1 MAEEEKKAAVERK
14 PRGRKPKTAE
24 AVDAAAV
31 AEESKPKRTT
41 RARKV
46 KEEKSAELAPVTE
59 ESKPKRTTRA
69 RKPKTEEAA
78 EAAPVAEES
87 KPKRTTRGRKAKAEE
102 GLEILEAAVEGTPKR
117 TTRGRKPKTATAEEH
132 KLKRTT
138 PGRKSQ
144 TGDTGEAA
152 TTAAVEMTVPKS
164 AEAQT
169 MEGAAS
175 ASESSGAA
183 EAADGKTA
191 AAVAEP
197 AQNRAAVSRAA
208 AKEATQAATETLA
221 DDTNSRA
228 ADRAVA
234 SEVSAKEATRASAEI
249 LADDTNGR
257 TAEPGSLA
265 EQAERIRARRAK
277 AYAGRSSAVATGQ
290 GERTVRDSDAAASD
304 GAPTAHDGETVRT
317 EVVEKTDEL
326 DNETQKAPS
335 GNPCGGILEVM
346 PDGFGFTRSDNF
358 MPGDSDVY
366 VNPAIIKRYRLKTG
380 DVIHGL
386 SRAKNPNER
395 YAALSYIETVNGK
408 PLSEMFRRRSFESL
422 TPIFPNQRIRLEV
435 PGERSSTS
443 LRILDLLAPI
453 GKGQRG
459 MIVSPPKAGKT
470 TLLKQVA
477 KAIVKNEPKM
487 HLLILLIDERP
498 EEVTDMKEEVEGGL
512 VTVIYST
519 FDEVPE
525 HHKRVAEMT
534 IERAKRLVEQGE
546 DVTILLD
553 SITRL
558 ARAYNLV
565 VPASGRTLSGG
576 LDPAALH
583 MPKRF
588 FGAARNMREGGSL
601 TILSTAL
608 VETGSRMDDVIY
620 EEFKGTGNMELVLN
634 RELQERRIFPAI
646 DIVKS
651 GTRRD
656 DLLLSELEQRA
667 VDIIHKRVSDEKAS
681 SAEEV
686 IQLFERTSSNEEVC
700 QFVVNGKP
708 IPSTGARMNSGIRSN
723 TNLSTGPK
731 SGFGTGSNTKPG
743 LNSNS
748 GTKTNGNPDSSPQ
761 KPGVKPGSN
770 PNSRIAIKINR

>member
-46 KEEKSAELAPVTE
+46 KEEKSAEVAPVTE

-69 RKPKTEEAA
+69 RKPKTEEVA
-78 EAAPVAEES
+78 ETAPVAEER
-87 KPKRTTRGRKAKAEE
+87 KPKRTTRARKMEE
-102 GLEILEAAVEGTPKR
+102 GREMLESGEESTPKR
-117 TTRGRKPKTATAEEH
+117 TTRGRKPKTAAAEAHEQ
-132 KLKRTT
+132 KRTT
-138 PGRKSQ
+138 RGRQSQ
-144 TGDTGEAA
+144 SGDAGEAGEAA
-152 TTAAVEMTVPKS
+152 TPEAVEMTLSKS
-164 AEAQT
+164 TEVQTTEAV
-169 MEGAAS
+169 
-175 ASESSGAA
+175 
-183 EAADGKTA
+183 A

-197 AQNRAAVSRAA
+197 AQDHAVAAEVS

-221 DDTNSRA
+221 GDTNGRA

-234 SEVSAKEATRASAEI
+234 VEVSTKEATRASAET
-249 LADDTNGR
+249 LADDTKGR
-257 TAEPGSLA
+257 AAEPGSLA
-265 EQAERIRARRAK
+265 EQAERIRVRRAK
-277 AYAGRSSAVATGQ
+277 AYAGRSSAATTGQ
-290 GERTVRDSDAAASD
+290 GARMERDSDAAATDAVS
-304 GAPTAHDGETVRT
+304 TAHDGETART

-435 PGERSSTS
+435 PGERTSTS

-708 IPSTGARMNSGIRSN
+708 ISSGSARINSGIRSN
-723 TNLSTGPK
+723 P
-731 SGFGTGSNTKPG
+731 
-743 LNSNS
+743 
-748 GTKTNGNPDSSPQ
+748 GTKTNGNLDSGTQ
-761 KPGVKPGSN
+761 KTGVKPGSN
-770 PNSRIAIKINR
+770 PNSRLAIKINR

>member
-24 AVDAAAV
+24 AVDATAV

-41 RARKV
+41 RAHKV

-69 RKPKTEEAA
+69 RKLKTEEAA
-78 EAAPVAEES
+78 ETAPVAEES
-87 KPKRTTRGRKAKAEE
+87 KPKRATRGRKAKAEE
-102 GLEILEAAVEGTPKR
+102 GLEILEGGEESTPKR

-152 TTAAVEMTVPKS
+152 TTVAVEMTMPKS
-164 AEAQT
+164 AEVQT
-169 MEGAAS
+169 TEGAAS
-175 ASESSGAA
+175 ASESSRAA

-197 AQNRAAVSRAA
+197 AQNRAAVFEAA
-208 AKEATQAATETLA
+208 AKEATRAAT
-221 DDTNSRA
+221 
-228 ADRAVA
+228 
-234 SEVSAKEATRASAEI
+234 
-249 LADDTNGR
+249 
-257 TAEPGSLA
+257 
-265 EQAERIRARRAK
+265 
-277 AYAGRSSAVATGQ
+277 
-290 GERTVRDSDAAASD
+290 
-304 GAPTAHDGETVRT
+304 TAHDGETVRT
-317 EVVEKTDEL
+317 EAVEKTDEL

-656 DLLLSELEQRA
+656 DLLLSEPEQRA

-723 TNLSTGPK
+723 P
-731 SGFGTGSNTKPG
+731 
-743 LNSNS
+743 

-761 KPGVKPGSN
+761 KTGVKPGSN
-770 PNSRIAIKINR
+770 PNSRLAIKINR

>member
-46 KEEKSAELAPVTE
+46 KEVKSAEVAPVSE
-59 ESKPKRTTRA
+59 ESRPKRTIRA
-69 RKPKTEEAA
+69 RKPKTEEVA
-78 EAAPVAEES
+78 ETAPVAEES
-87 KPKRTTRGRKAKAEE
+87 KPKRTTRARKMEE
-102 GLEILEAAVEGTPKR
+102 GLEMLESGEESTPKR
-117 TTRGRKPKTATAEEH
+117 TTRGRKPKTAGAEAHER
-132 KLKRTT
+132 KRTT
-138 PGRKSQ
+138 RGRQSQ
-144 TGDTGEAA
+144 SGDAGEAA
-152 TTAAVEMTVPKS
+152 TPEAVEMTLSKNTEV
-164 AEAQT
+164 QT
-169 MEGAAS
+169 TEVAA
-175 ASESSGAA
+175 APENSEA
-183 EAADGKTA
+183 EAAADGRTV

-197 AQNRAAVSRAA
+197 AQDRAAVSEAP

-221 DDTNSRA
+221 GDTKGRA

-234 SEVSAKEATRASAEI
+234 AEVSAKEATRASAET
-249 LADDTNGR
+249 LAGDTNGR

-277 AYAGRSSAVATGQ
+277 AYAGRSSGAAAGQ
-290 GERTVRDSDAAASD
+290 GERMERDSDAAATD
-304 GAPTAHDGETVRT
+304 AVPTAHDGETART

-435 PGERSSTS
+435 PGERTSTS

-708 IPSTGARMNSGIRSN
+708 ISSGSARMNSGIRSN
-723 TNLSTGPK
+723 P
-731 SGFGTGSNTKPG
+731 
-743 LNSNS
+743 
-748 GTKTNGNPDSSPQ
+748 GTKTNGNLDSNTQ
-761 KPGVKPGSN
+761 KTGVKPGSN
-770 PNSRIAIKINR
+770 PNSRLAIKINR

>member
-1 MAEEEKKAAVERK
+1 MAAEEEKKTAVERK

-46 KEEKSAELAPVTE
+46 KEEKSAEVAPVTE
-59 ESKPKRTTRA
+59 ESKPKRTTRV
-69 RKPKTEEAA
+69 RKPKTEEVA
-78 EAAPVAEES
+78 ETAPVAEER
-87 KPKRTTRGRKAKAEE
+87 KPKRTTRARKTEE
-102 GLEILEAAVEGTPKR
+102 GREMLESGEESTPKR
-117 TTRGRKPKTATAEEH
+117 TTRGRKPKTAGVEAHEQ
-132 KLKRTT
+132 KRTT
-138 PGRKSQ
+138 RGRQSQ
-144 TGDTGEAA
+144 TGDAGEAA
-152 TTAAVEMTVPKS
+152 TPEAVEMTLSKSTEVQTTEAAAVP
-164 AEAQT
+164 EN
-169 MEGAAS
+169 
-175 ASESSGAA
+175 SGAVVVA
-183 EAADGKTA
+183 EETAA

-197 AQNRAAVSRAA
+197 AQ
-208 AKEATQAATETLA
+208 
-221 DDTNSRA
+221 
-228 ADRAVA
+228 DRAVA
-234 SEVSAKEATRASAEI
+234 AEVSAKEATRASAET
-249 LADDTNGR
+249 LAEDTNGR

-277 AYAGRSSAVATGQ
+277 AYVGRSGVAATGQ
-290 GERTVRDSDAAASD
+290 GARMERDSDAAATD
-304 GAPTAHDGETVRT
+304 AVPTAHDGETART

-435 PGERSSTS
+435 PGERTSTS

-708 IPSTGARMNSGIRSN
+708 ISSGSARMNSGIRSN
-723 TNLSTGPK
+723 P
-731 SGFGTGSNTKPG
+731 
-743 LNSNS
+743 
-748 GTKTNGNPDSSPQ
+748 GTKTNGNLDSSTQ
-761 KPGVKPGSN
+761 KTGVKPGSN
-770 PNSRIAIKINR
+770 PNSRLAIKINR

>member
-46 KEEKSAELAPVTE
+46 KEVKSAEVAPVTE
-59 ESKPKRTTRA
+59 ESRPKRTIRA
-69 RKPKTEEAA
+69 RKPKTEEVA
-78 EAAPVAEES
+78 ETAPVAEES
-87 KPKRTTRGRKAKAEE
+87 KPKRTTRARKMEE
-102 GLEILEAAVEGTPKR
+102 GLEMLESGEESTPKR
-117 TTRGRKPKTATAEEH
+117 TTRGRKPKTAGAEAHER
-132 KLKRTT
+132 KRTT
-138 PGRKSQ
+138 RGRQSQ
-144 TGDTGEAA
+144 SGDAGEAA
-152 TTAAVEMTVPKS
+152 TPEAVEMTLSKS
-164 AEAQT
+164 TEVQT
-169 MEGAAS
+169 TEVAA
-175 ASESSGAA
+175 APENSEA
-183 EAADGKTA
+183 EAAADGRTV

-197 AQNRAAVSRAA
+197 AQDRAAVSEAP
-208 AKEATQAATETLA
+208 AKEATQAATE
-221 DDTNSRA
+221 DTKGRA

-234 SEVSAKEATRASAEI
+234 AEVSAKEATRASAET
-249 LADDTNGR
+249 LAGDTNGR
-257 TAEPGSLA
+257 AAEPGSLA

-277 AYAGRSSAVATGQ
+277 AYAGRSSGSAAGQ
-290 GERTVRDSDAAASD
+290 GERMERDSDAAASD
-304 GAPTAHDGETVRT
+304 AVSTAHDGETART

-408 PLSEMFRRRSFESL
+408 PLSDMFRRRSFESL

-435 PGERSSTS
+435 PGERTSTS

-708 IPSTGARMNSGIRSN
+708 IPSMNSRPGSGFRGN
-723 TNLSTGPK
+723 TDLSTGPK
-731 SGFGTGSNTKPG
+731 PG
-743 LNSNS
+743 MNSNP
-748 GTKTNGNPDSSPQ
+748 GMKTNGNSNSSTQ
-761 KPGVKPGSN
+761 KTGVKPGSN
-770 PNSRIAIKINR
+770 PNSRLAIKINR

>member
-24 AVDAAAV
+24 AVDVAAM

-46 KEEKSAELAPVTE
+46 KEVKSAEVAPVTE

-69 RKPKTEEAA
+69 RKPKTEEVA
-78 EAAPVAEES
+78 ETAPVAEES
-87 KPKRTTRGRKAKAEE
+87 KPKRTTRARKMEE
-102 GLEILEAAVEGTPKR
+102 GREMLESGEESTPKR
-117 TTRGRKPKTATAEEH
+117 TTRGRKPKAAGAEAYEQ
-132 KLKRTT
+132 KRTT
-138 PGRKSQ
+138 RGRQSQ
-144 TGDTGEAA
+144 TGDAGEAA
-152 TTAAVEMTVPKS
+152 TPETVGMTLSKSTEVQTTEAA
-164 AEAQT
+164 
-169 MEGAAS
+169 AAP
-175 ASESSGAA
+175 ENSGAVVAA
-183 EAADGKTA
+183 EETAA

-197 AQNRAAVSRAA
+197 AQ
-208 AKEATQAATETLA
+208 
-221 DDTNSRA
+221 
-228 ADRAVA
+228 DRAVV
-234 SEVSAKEATRASAEI
+234 SEAPAKEATRASAETLAGDTNGRAADRAVAVEVSTKEATQAAAET
-249 LADDTNGR
+249 LADDTKGR

-277 AYAGRSSAVATGQ
+277 AYAGRSSAAAAGQ
-290 GERTVRDSDAAASD
+290 GARMERDSDAAATD
-304 GAPTAHDGETVRT
+304 AVPTAHDGETART

-435 PGERSSTS
+435 PGERTSTS

-708 IPSTGARMNSGIRSN
+708 ISSMNSRPGSGFRGN
-723 TNLSTGPK
+723 TDLSTGPK
-731 SGFGTGSNTKPG
+731 PGMNSNPG
-743 LNSNS
+743 MKTNGNSNS
-748 GTKTNGNPDSSPQ
+748 GTQKT
-761 KPGVKPGSN
+761 GVKPGSN
-770 PNSRIAIKINR
+770 PNSRLAIKINR

>member
-24 AVDAAAV
+24 AVDVAAV
-31 AEESKPKRTT
+31 AEESKPKRTP

-69 RKPKTEEAA
+69 RKPKIEEAA
-78 EAAPVAEES
+78 ETVPVVEES

-102 GLEILEAAVEGTPKR
+102 GLEILEGGEESTPKR

-152 TTAAVEMTVPKS
+152 TTAAVEMTMPKS

-169 MEGAAS
+169 TEGAAS
-175 ASESSGAA
+175 ASESSRAA

-197 AQNRAAVSRAA
+197 AQNRAAGSGAA
-208 AKEATQAATETLA
+208 VKEATQTATETLA

-228 ADRAVA
+228 ANRAVA
-234 SEVSAKEATRASAEI
+234 AEVSAKEATRASAET

-277 AYAGRSSAVATGQ
+277 AYAGRSSAAATGQ

-723 TNLSTGPK
+723 P
-731 SGFGTGSNTKPG
+731 
-743 LNSNS
+743 

-761 KPGVKPGSN
+761 KTGVKPGSN
-770 PNSRIAIKINR
+770 PNSRLAIKINR

>member
-1 MAEEEKKAAVERK
+1 MAEEEKKSAVERK
-14 PRGRKPKTAE
+14 PRGRKPKTEEGAE
-24 AVDAAAV
+24 AVPAV
-31 AEESKPKRTT
+31 EESKPKRTT

-46 KEEKSAELAPVTE
+46 KTEEGAELASVTE

-78 EAAPVAEES
+78 ETAPVAEES
-87 KPKRTTRGRKAKAEE
+87 KPKRTTRARKSKAEE
-102 GLEILEAAVEGTPKR
+102 GLEILEGGEESAPKR
-117 TTRGRKPKTATAEEH
+117 TTRGRKPKTATVEEH

-152 TTAAVEMTVPKS
+152 TIETVEMTMSKS
-164 AEAQT
+164 AEVQT
-169 MEGAAS
+169 TEAVAV
-175 ASESSGAA
+175 AETSGAV
-183 EAADGKTA
+183 EPADGKTA
-191 AAVAEP
+191 AAV
-197 AQNRAAVSRAA
+197 
-208 AKEATQAATETLA
+208 
-221 DDTNSRA
+221 
-228 ADRAVA
+228 
-234 SEVSAKEATRASAEI
+234 
-249 LADDTNGR
+249 
-257 TAEPGSLA
+257 AEPGSLA

-277 AYAGRSSAVATGQ
+277 AYAGRSSAAAAGRE
-290 GERTVRDSDAAASD
+290 GERMERDSESAASDAAPA
-304 GAPTAHDGETVRT
+304 AHDGESART

-422 TPIFPNQRIRLEV
+422 TPIFPNRRIRLEV
-435 PGERSSTS
+435 PGERTSTS

-620 EEFKGTGNMELVLN
+620 EEFKGTGTMELVLN

-708 IPSTGARMNSGIRSN
+708 IPSTGARMNSG
-723 TNLSTGPK
+723 TQ
-731 SGFGTGSNTKPG
+731 
-743 LNSNS
+743 
-748 GTKTNGNPDSSPQ
+748 KT
-761 KPGVKPGSN
+761 GVKPGSN

>member
-24 AVDAAAV
+24 AVDVAAV

-46 KEEKSAELAPVTE
+46 KEVKSAEVAPVTE

-69 RKPKTEEAA
+69 RKPKTEEVA
-78 EAAPVAEES
+78 ETAPVAEES
-87 KPKRTTRGRKAKAEE
+87 KPKRTTRARKMEE
-102 GLEILEAAVEGTPKR
+102 GLEMLESGEESTPKR
-117 TTRGRKPKTATAEEH
+117 TTRGRKPKTAEAETYEQ
-132 KLKRTT
+132 KRTT
-138 PGRKSQ
+138 RGRQSQ
-144 TGDTGEAA
+144 SRDAGEAA
-152 TTAAVEMTVPKS
+152 TPEAVEMTLSKS
-164 AEAQT
+164 TEVQT
-169 MEGAAS
+169 T
-175 ASESSGAA
+175 
-183 EAADGKTA
+183 EAAAAPENTGAVVAADETAA

-197 AQNRAAVSRAA
+197 AQDRAAVSEAP
-208 AKEATQAATETLA
+208 AKKATQAATETL
-221 DDTNSRA
+221 T
-228 ADRAVA
+228 
-234 SEVSAKEATRASAEI
+234 
-249 LADDTNGR
+249 DDTNGR
-257 TAEPGSLA
+257 AAEPGSLA
-265 EQAERIRARRAK
+265 EQAERIRVRRAK
-277 AYAGRSSAVATGQ
+277 AYAGRSSAATTGQ
-290 GERTVRDSDAAASD
+290 GARMERDSDAAATD
-304 GAPTAHDGETVRT
+304 AVPTAHDGETART

-435 PGERSSTS
+435 PGERTSTS

-708 IPSTGARMNSGIRSN
+708 ISSMNSRPGSGFRGN
-723 TNLSTGPK
+723 TDLSTGPK
-731 SGFGTGSNTKPG
+731 PG
-743 LNSNS
+743 MNSNP
-748 GTKTNGNPDSSPQ
+748 GMKTNGNSNSSTQ
-761 KPGVKPGSN
+761 KTGVKPGSN
-770 PNSRIAIKINR
+770 PNSRLAIKINR

>member
-24 AVDAAAV
+24 AVDATAV

-59 ESKPKRTTRA
+59 ESKPKHTTRA

-78 EAAPVAEES
+78 ETAPVAEES
-87 KPKRTTRGRKAKAEE
+87 KPKRTTRGRKAKVEE
-102 GLEILEAAVEGTPKR
+102 GLEILEGGEESTPKR

-152 TTAAVEMTVPKS
+152 TTVAVEMTMPKS
-164 AEAQT
+164 AEVQT
-169 MEGAAS
+169 TEGAAS
-175 ASESSGAA
+175 ASESSRAA

-197 AQNRAAVSRAA
+197 AQNRAAVSGAA
-208 AKEATQAATETLA
+208 VKETTQAATETLA

-234 SEVSAKEATRASAEI
+234 AEVSAKEATRASAET

-277 AYAGRSSAVATGQ
+277 AYAGRSSASAAGQ
-290 GERTVRDSDAAASD
+290 GERTVRDSDATASD

-317 EVVEKTDEL
+317 EAVEKTDEL

-723 TNLSTGPK
+723 P
-731 SGFGTGSNTKPG
+731 
-743 LNSNS
+743 

-761 KPGVKPGSN
+761 KTGVKPGSN
-770 PNSRIAIKINR
+770 PNSRLAIKINR

>member
-46 KEEKSAELAPVTE
+46 KEVKSAEVAPVTE

-69 RKPKTEEAA
+69 RKPKTEEVA
-78 EAAPVAEES
+78 ETAPVAEES
-87 KPKRTTRGRKAKAEE
+87 KPKRTTRARKMEE
-102 GLEILEAAVEGTPKR
+102 GLEMLESGEESTPKR
-117 TTRGRKPKTATAEEH
+117 TTRGRKPKTAGAEAHEQ
-132 KLKRTT
+132 KRTT
-138 PGRKSQ
+138 RGRQSQ
-144 TGDTGEAA
+144 TGDAGEVA
-152 TTAAVEMTVPKS
+152 TPDAVEMTLSKS
-164 AEAQT
+164 TEVQT
-169 MEGAAS
+169 P
-175 ASESSGAA
+175 
-183 EAADGKTA
+183 EAAAAPENTGAVVAADETAA

-197 AQNRAAVSRAA
+197 AQDRAVVSEAP

-221 DDTNSRA
+221 DDT
-228 ADRAVA
+228 
-234 SEVSAKEATRASAEI
+234 K
-249 LADDTNGR
+249 GR

-277 AYAGRSSAVATGQ
+277 AYAGRSSAAAAGQ
-290 GERTVRDSDAAASD
+290 GARMERDSDAAATD
-304 GAPTAHDGETVRT
+304 AVPTAHDGETART

-435 PGERSSTS
+435 PGERTSTS

-708 IPSTGARMNSGIRSN
+708 ISSMNSRPGSGFRGN
-723 TNLSTGPK
+723 TDLSTGPK
-731 SGFGTGSNTKPG
+731 PGMNSNPG
-743 LNSNS
+743 MKTNGNSNS
-748 GTKTNGNPDSSPQ
+748 GTQKTD
-761 KPGVKPGSN
+761 VKPGSN
-770 PNSRIAIKINR
+770 PNSRLAIKINR

>member
-46 KEEKSAELAPVTE
+46 KEVKSAEVAPVTE
-59 ESKPKRTTRA
+59 ESKPKRTTRV
-69 RKPKTEEAA
+69 RKPKTEEVA
-78 EAAPVAEES
+78 ETALVAEES
-87 KPKRTTRGRKAKAEE
+87 KPKRTTRARKMEE
-102 GLEILEAAVEGTPKR
+102 GLEMLESGEESTPKR
-117 TTRGRKPKTATAEEH
+117 TTRGRKPKTAGVEAHEQ
-132 KLKRTT
+132 KRTT
-138 PGRKSQ
+138 RGRQSQ
-144 TGDTGEAA
+144 TGDAGEAA
-152 TTAAVEMTVPKS
+152 TPDAVEMTLSKS
-164 AEAQT
+164 TEVQT
-169 MEGAAS
+169 TEVAA
-175 ASESSGAA
+175 ALENSGAVV
-183 EAADGKTA
+183 AADETAA

-197 AQNRAAVSRAA
+197 AQDRAVVSEAP

-221 DDTNSRA
+221 DDTKGRA

-234 SEVSAKEATRASAEI
+234 GEVSAKEATRASAET

-257 TAEPGSLA
+257 AAEPGSLT

-277 AYAGRSSAVATGQ
+277 AYAGRSSVSVAGQ
-290 GERTVRDSDAAASD
+290 GERGRDSAAAD
-304 GAPTAHDGETVRT
+304 AVPTAHDGETART

-435 PGERSSTS
+435 PGERTSTS

-708 IPSTGARMNSGIRSN
+708 IPSMNSRPGSGFRGN
-723 TNLSTGPK
+723 TDLSTGPK
-731 SGFGTGSNTKPG
+731 PG
-743 LNSNS
+743 MNSNP
-748 GTKTNGNPDSSPQ
+748 GMKTNGNSNSSTQ
-761 KPGVKPGSN
+761 KTGVKPGSN
-770 PNSRIAIKINR
+770 PNSRLAIKINR

>member
-24 AVDAAAV
+24 TVESPA
-31 AEESKPKRTT
+31 AEEST
-41 RARKV
+41 V
-46 KEEKSAELAPVTE
+46 
-59 ESKPKRTTRA
+59 
-69 RKPKTEEAA
+69 
-78 EAAPVAEES
+78 
-87 KPKRTTRGRKAKAEE
+87 KRTTRGRKSKVAAQELTQKSVDTQATDAGVDAAVTASAEE
-102 GLEILEAAVEGTPKR
+102 RTTKRMTRGRKPKVVAQESVDTQATEAGVDAADAVAAEERAVKR
-117 TTRGRKPKTATAEEH
+117 TTRGRKPKMAAEEPVQ
-132 KLKRTT
+132 KSVDTQAMGAGADAADAVAAEESAPKRLTRV
-138 PGRKSQ
+138 RKSQ
-144 TGDTGEAA
+144 TEGRGEAA
-152 TTAAVEMTVPKS
+152 MTEGAEMTMPKS
-164 AEAQT
+164 AEVS
-169 MEGAAS
+169 EAAS
-175 ASESSGAA
+175 KAATSAS
-183 EAADGKTA
+183 
-191 AAVAEP
+191 
-197 AQNRAAVSRAA
+197 
-208 AKEATQAATETLA
+208 TETLT
-221 DDTNSRA
+221 DDTS
-228 ADRAVA
+228 
-234 SEVSAKEATRASAEI
+234 
-249 LADDTNGR
+249 GR
-257 TAEPGSLA
+257 DAEPGSLTA
-265 EQAERIRARRAK
+265 QAERIRARRVKEMVDRSDAE
-277 AYAGRSSAVATGQ
+277 AAGRDVK
-290 GERTVRDSDAAASD
+290 R
-304 GAPTAHDGETVRT
+304 TAHDGETART

-700 QFVVNGKP
+700 EFVVNGKA
-708 IPSTGARMNSGIRSN
+708 IPSGSARMNSGIRSN
-723 TNLSTGPK
+723 P
-731 SGFGTGSNTKPG
+731 
-743 LNSNS
+743 
-748 GTKTNGNPDSSPQ
+748 GTKTNGNLDSGTQ
-761 KPGVKPGSN
+761 KTGVKPGSN
-770 PNSRIAIKINR
+770 PNSRLAIKINR

>member
-1 MAEEEKKAAVERK
+1 MAEEEKKSAVERK
-14 PRGRKPKTAE
+14 PRGRKPKTEEGAE
-24 AVDAAAV
+24 AVPAV
-31 AEESKPKRTT
+31 EESKPKRTT

-46 KEEKSAELAPVTE
+46 KTEEGAELASVTE

-78 EAAPVAEES
+78 ETAPVAEES
-87 KPKRTTRGRKAKAEE
+87 KPKRTTRARKSKAEE
-102 GLEILEAAVEGTPKR
+102 GLEILEGGEESAPKR
-117 TTRGRKPKTATAEEH
+117 TTRGRKPKTATVEEH

-152 TTAAVEMTVPKS
+152 TIETVEMTMSKS
-164 AEAQT
+164 AEVQT
-169 MEGAAS
+169 TEAVAV
-175 ASESSGAA
+175 AETSGAV
-183 EAADGKTA
+183 EPADGKTA
-191 AAVAEP
+191 AAV
-197 AQNRAAVSRAA
+197 
-208 AKEATQAATETLA
+208 
-221 DDTNSRA
+221 
-228 ADRAVA
+228 
-234 SEVSAKEATRASAEI
+234 
-249 LADDTNGR
+249 
-257 TAEPGSLA
+257 AEPGSLA

-277 AYAGRSSAVATGQ
+277 AYAGRSSAAAAGRE
-290 GERTVRDSDAAASD
+290 GERMERDSESAASDAAPA
-304 GAPTAHDGETVRT
+304 AHDGESART

-422 TPIFPNQRIRLEV
+422 TPIFPNRRIRLEV
-435 PGERSSTS
+435 PGERTSTS

-708 IPSTGARMNSGIRSN
+708 IPSSSARMNSG
-723 TNLSTGPK
+723 TQ
-731 SGFGTGSNTKPG
+731 
-743 LNSNS
+743 
-748 GTKTNGNPDSSPQ
+748 KT
-761 KPGVKPGSN
+761 GVKPGSN

>member
-31 AEESKPKRTT
+31 AEESKPQRTT

-46 KEEKSAELAPVTE
+46 KEEKSAEVAPVTE

-69 RKPKTEEAA
+69 RKPKTEEVA
-78 EAAPVAEES
+78 ETAPVAEER
-87 KPKRTTRGRKAKAEE
+87 KPKRTTRARKMEE
-102 GLEILEAAVEGTPKR
+102 GREMLESGEESTPKR
-117 TTRGRKPKTATAEEH
+117 TTRGRKPKTAGAEAHEQ
-132 KLKRTT
+132 KRTT
-138 PGRKSQ
+138 RGRQSQ
-144 TGDTGEAA
+144 SGDAGEAA
-152 TTAAVEMTVPKS
+152 TPEVVEMTLSKSTEVQTTEAAAAPENTGAEAAADETAAV
-164 AEAQT
+164 
-169 MEGAAS
+169 
-175 ASESSGAA
+175 
-183 EAADGKTA
+183 
-191 AAVAEP
+191 AVAEP
-197 AQNRAAVSRAA
+197 AQDRAAVSEAP

-221 DDTNSRA
+221 DDTKGRA
-228 ADRAVA
+228 
-234 SEVSAKEATRASAEI
+234 
-249 LADDTNGR
+249 
-257 TAEPGSLA
+257 AEPGSLA

-277 AYAGRSSAVATGQ
+277 AYAGRNSAAAAGQ
-290 GERTVRDSDAAASD
+290 GERMERDSDSAASD
-304 GAPTAHDGETVRT
+304 AVSTAHDGETART

-435 PGERSSTS
+435 PGERTSTS

-708 IPSTGARMNSGIRSN
+708 ISSGSARMNSGIRSN
-723 TNLSTGPK
+723 P
-731 SGFGTGSNTKPG
+731 
-743 LNSNS
+743 
-748 GTKTNGNPDSSPQ
+748 GTKTNGNLDSSTQ
-761 KPGVKPGSN
+761 KTGVKPGSN
-770 PNSRIAIKINR
+770 PNSRLAIKINR

>member
-46 KEEKSAELAPVTE
+46 KEVKSAEVAPVTE
-59 ESKPKRTTRA
+59 ESKPKRTTRV
-69 RKPKTEEAA
+69 RKPKTEEVA
-78 EAAPVAEES
+78 ETALVAEES
-87 KPKRTTRGRKAKAEE
+87 KPKRTTRARKMEE
-102 GLEILEAAVEGTPKR
+102 GLEMLESGEESTPKR
-117 TTRGRKPKTATAEEH
+117 TTRGRKPKTAGAEAHEQ
-132 KLKRTT
+132 KRTT
-138 PGRKSQ
+138 RGRQSQ
-144 TGDTGEAA
+144 SGDAGEAA
-152 TTAAVEMTVPKS
+152 TQDAVEMTLSKS
-164 AEAQT
+164 TEVQT
-169 MEGAAS
+169 TEVAA
-175 ASESSGAA
+175 ALENSGAVV
-183 EAADGKTA
+183 AADETAA
-191 AAVAEP
+191 AAVAEF
-197 AQNRAAVSRAA
+197 AQDRAVVSEAP

-221 DDTNSRA
+221 DDTKGRA

-234 SEVSAKEATRASAEI
+234 GEVSAKEATRASAET

-257 TAEPGSLA
+257 AAEPGSLT

-277 AYAGRSSAVATGQ
+277 AYAGRSSVSVAGQ
-290 GERTVRDSDAAASD
+290 GERGRDSAAAD
-304 GAPTAHDGETVRT
+304 AVPTAHDGETART

-435 PGERSSTS
+435 PGERTSTS

-708 IPSTGARMNSGIRSN
+708 IPSMNTRSGSGFRGN
-723 TNLSTGPK
+723 TNLSTSP
-731 SGFGTGSNTKPG
+731 KPG
-743 LNSNS
+743 MNSNPGMKTNGNSNS
-748 GTKTNGNPDSSPQ
+748 GTQKTD
-761 KPGVKPGSN
+761 VKPGSN
-770 PNSRIAIKINR
+770 PNSRLAIKINR

>member
-46 KEEKSAELAPVTE
+46 KEEKSAEVAPVTE

-69 RKPKTEEAA
+69 RKPKTEEVA
-78 EAAPVAEES
+78 ETAPVAEER
-87 KPKRTTRGRKAKAEE
+87 KPKRTTRARKMEE
-102 GLEILEAAVEGTPKR
+102 GREMLESGEESTSKR
-117 TTRGRKPKTATAEEH
+117 TTRGRKPKTAGAEVHEQ
-132 KLKRTT
+132 KRTT
-138 PGRKSQ
+138 RGRQSQ
-144 TGDTGEAA
+144 TGDAGEAA
-152 TTAAVEMTVPKS
+152 TPEAVEMTLSKSTEVQTTEVPAAPKNS
-164 AEAQT
+164 EAVV
-169 MEGAAS
+169 
-175 ASESSGAA
+175 
-183 EAADGKTA
+183 AADETVV

-197 AQNRAAVSRAA
+197 AQDRAAVSEAP

-221 DDTNSRA
+221 GDTKGRA

-234 SEVSAKEATRASAEI
+234 VEVSAKEATRASAET

-257 TAEPGSLA
+257 AAEPGSLA

-277 AYAGRSSAVATGQ
+277 AYAGRSSVAVAGQ
-290 GERTVRDSDAAASD
+290 GARMERDSDAAATDAVS
-304 GAPTAHDGETVRT
+304 TAHDGETART

-435 PGERSSTS
+435 PGERTSTS

-656 DLLLSELEQRA
+656 DLLLSELEQRT

-708 IPSTGARMNSGIRSN
+708 IPSMNSRPGSSFRGN
-723 TNLSTGPK
+723 TDLSTGPK
-731 SGFGTGSNTKPG
+731 PG
-743 LNSNS
+743 MNSNP
-748 GTKTNGNPDSSPQ
+748 GMKTNGNPNSSTQ
-761 KPGVKPGSN
+761 KTGVKPGSN
-770 PNSRIAIKINR
+770 PNSRLAIKINR

>member
-1 MAEEEKKAAVERK
+1 MAEEEKKSAVERK
-14 PRGRKPKTAE
+14 PRGRKPKTEEGAE
-24 AVDAAAV
+24 AVPAV
-31 AEESKPKRTT
+31 EESKPKRTT

-46 KEEKSAELAPVTE
+46 KTEEGAEVASVTE

-78 EAAPVAEES
+78 ETAPVAEES
-87 KPKRTTRGRKAKAEE
+87 KPKRTTRARKPKAEE
-102 GLEILEAAVEGTPKR
+102 GLEILEGGEESAPKR
-117 TTRGRKPKTATAEEH
+117 TTRGRKPKTATVEEH

-152 TTAAVEMTVPKS
+152 TIETVEMTMSKS
-164 AEAQT
+164 AEVQT
-169 MEGAAS
+169 TEAVAV
-175 ASESSGAA
+175 AETSGAV
-183 EAADGKTA
+183 EPADGKTA
-191 AAVAEP
+191 AAVAE
-197 AQNRAAVSRAA
+197 S
-208 AKEATQAATETLA
+208 
-221 DDTNSRA
+221 
-228 ADRAVA
+228 
-234 SEVSAKEATRASAEI
+234 
-249 LADDTNGR
+249 
-257 TAEPGSLA
+257 GSLA

-277 AYAGRSSAVATGQ
+277 AYAGRSSAAAAGRE
-290 GERTVRDSDAAASD
+290 GERMERDSESAASDAAPA
-304 GAPTAHDGETVRT
+304 AHDGESART

-422 TPIFPNQRIRLEV
+422 TPIFPNRRIRLEV
-435 PGERSSTS
+435 PGERTSTS

-620 EEFKGTGNMELVLN
+620 EEFKGTCNMELVLN

-708 IPSTGARMNSGIRSN
+708 IPSTGARMNSG
-723 TNLSTGPK
+723 TQ
-731 SGFGTGSNTKPG
+731 
-743 LNSNS
+743 
-748 GTKTNGNPDSSPQ
+748 KT
-761 KPGVKPGSN
+761 GVKPGSN

>member
-46 KEEKSAELAPVTE
+46 KEEKSAEVAPVTE

-69 RKPKTEEAA
+69 RKPKTEEVA
-78 EAAPVAEES
+78 ETAPVAEES
-87 KPKRTTRGRKAKAEE
+87 KPKRTTRARKMEE
-102 GLEILEAAVEGTPKR
+102 GREMLESGEESTPKR
-117 TTRGRKPKTATAEEH
+117 TTRGRKPMTAGAEAHEQ
-132 KLKRTT
+132 KRTT
-138 PGRKSQ
+138 RGRQSQ
-144 TGDTGEAA
+144 TGDAGEAA
-152 TTAAVEMTVPKS
+152 TLEAVEMTLSKS
-164 AEAQT
+164 IEVQT
-169 MEGAAS
+169 TEVAAAPENTGAVV
-175 ASESSGAA
+175 
-183 EAADGKTA
+183 AADETAA

-197 AQNRAAVSRAA
+197 AQDRVAVSEAP

-221 DDTNSRA
+221 GDTNGRA

-234 SEVSAKEATRASAEI
+234 AEVSAKEATRASAET
-249 LADDTNGR
+249 LADDTKGR

-277 AYAGRSSAVATGQ
+277 AYAGRSSAATTGQ
-290 GERTVRDSDAAASD
+290 GARMERDSDAATTDAV
-304 GAPTAHDGETVRT
+304 PTAHDGETART

-435 PGERSSTS
+435 PGERTSTS

-708 IPSTGARMNSGIRSN
+708 ISSMNSRPGSGFRGN
-723 TNLSTGPK
+723 TDLSTGPK
-731 SGFGTGSNTKPG
+731 PG
-743 LNSNS
+743 MNSN
-748 GTKTNGNPDSSPQ
+748 P
-761 KPGVKPGSN
+761 
-770 PNSRIAIKINR
+770 

>member
-46 KEEKSAELAPVTE
+46 KEVKSAEVAPVTE

-69 RKPKTEEAA
+69 RKPKTEEVA
-78 EAAPVAEES
+78 ETALVAEES
-87 KPKRTTRGRKAKAEE
+87 KPKRTTRARKMEE
-102 GLEILEAAVEGTPKR
+102 GLEMLESGEESTPKR
-117 TTRGRKPKTATAEEH
+117 TTRGRKPKTAGAEAHEQ
-132 KLKRTT
+132 KRTT
-138 PGRKSQ
+138 RGRQSQ
-144 TGDTGEAA
+144 TGDAGEVA
-152 TTAAVEMTVPKS
+152 TPDAVEMTLSKS
-164 AEAQT
+164 TEVQT
-169 MEGAAS
+169 TEVAVAPEN
-175 ASESSGAA
+175 SEA
-183 EAADGKTA
+183 EAAADGRTV

-197 AQNRAAVSRAA
+197 AQDRAAVSEAP

-221 DDTNSRA
+221 DDT
-228 ADRAVA
+228 
-234 SEVSAKEATRASAEI
+234 K
-249 LADDTNGR
+249 GR

-277 AYAGRSSAVATGQ
+277 AYAGRSSAATTGQ
-290 GERTVRDSDAAASD
+290 GERMERDSDAAASD
-304 GAPTAHDGETVRT
+304 AVLTAHDGETART

-435 PGERSSTS
+435 PGERTSTS

-667 VDIIHKRVSDEKAS
+667 VDIIHKRVSEEKAS

-708 IPSTGARMNSGIRSN
+708 ISSMNSRPGSGFRGN
-723 TNLSTGPK
+723 TDLSTGPK
-731 SGFGTGSNTKPG
+731 PG
-743 LNSNS
+743 MNSNP
-748 GTKTNGNPDSSPQ
+748 GMKTNGNSNSSTQ
-761 KPGVKPGSN
+761 KTGVKPGSN
-770 PNSRIAIKINR
+770 PNSRLAIKINR

>member
-14 PRGRKPKTAE
+14 PRGRKPKSTVIEEVPKSMGAQASE
-24 AVDAAAV
+24 ATVEGA
-31 AEESKPKRTT
+31 
-41 RARKV
+41 
-46 KEEKSAELAPVTE
+46 
-59 ESKPKRTTRA
+59 PKRTTRA
-69 RKPKTEEAA
+69 RKPKTEASEGAQKSADAQASEA
-78 EAAPVAEES
+78 VAEHR
-87 KPKRTTRGRKAKAEE
+87 PKRTTRGRRPKTEASEDAQKSVDTGVTEESRPKRPTRARKVETEELEGTRESMDMQTSEVASVAEGSPKRPTRVRKLKTEELEGARESMDMQTSEAASVEDGSPKRPTRARKPEE
-102 GLEILEAAVEGTPKR
+102 GLEIRESGEESAPKR
-117 TTRGRKPKTATAEEH
+117 PTRGRKPKTEGV
-132 KLKRTT
+132 RQ
-138 PGRKSQ
+138 P
-144 TGDTGEAA
+144 A
-152 TTAAVEMTVPKS
+152 TTDAVEMTLSKS
-164 AEAQT
+164 TEVQGMEAA
-169 MEGAAS
+169 AAS
-175 ASESSGAA
+175 ENAGAVV
-183 EAADGKTA
+183 AADGRTA
-191 AAVAEP
+191 AAVAAP
-197 AQNRAAVSRAA
+197 AQDRAAVS
-208 AKEATQAATETLA
+208 
-221 DDTNSRA
+221 
-228 ADRAVA
+228 
-234 SEVSAKEATRASAEI
+234 
-249 LADDTNGR
+249 
-257 TAEPGSLA
+257 
-265 EQAERIRARRAK
+265 
-277 AYAGRSSAVATGQ
+277 
-290 GERTVRDSDAAASD
+290 
-304 GAPTAHDGETVRT
+304 
-317 EVVEKTDEL
+317 VEKTDEL

-358 MPGDSDVY
+358 MPGDCDVY

-435 PGERSSTS
+435 PGEKTSTS

-708 IPSTGARMNSGIRSN
+708 ISSSSARMS
-723 TNLSTGPK
+723 
-731 SGFGTGSNTKPG
+731 
-743 LNSNS
+743 S
-748 GTKTNGNPDSSPQ
+748 GTQKT
-761 KPGVKPGSN
+761 GVKPGSN
-770 PNSRIAIKINR
+770 PNSRLAIKINR

>member
-46 KEEKSAELAPVTE
+46 KEVKSAEVAPVTE

-69 RKPKTEEAA
+69 RKPKTEGVA
-78 EAAPVAEES
+78 ETAPVAEES
-87 KPKRTTRGRKAKAEE
+87 KPKRTTRARKMEE
-102 GLEILEAAVEGTPKR
+102 GLEMLESGEESTPKR
-117 TTRGRKPKTATAEEH
+117 TTRGRKPKTAGAEAHEQ
-132 KLKRTT
+132 KRTT
-138 PGRKSQ
+138 RGRQSQ
-144 TGDTGEAA
+144 SGDAGEAA
-152 TTAAVEMTVPKS
+152 TPEAVEMTLSKS
-164 AEAQT
+164 TEVQT
-169 MEGAAS
+169 TEVAVAPEN
-175 ASESSGAA
+175 SEA
-183 EAADGKTA
+183 EAAADGRTV

-197 AQNRAAVSRAA
+197 AQDRAAVSEAL

-221 DDTNSRA
+221 DDTKGRA

-234 SEVSAKEATRASAEI
+234 GEVSAKEATRASAET

-257 TAEPGSLA
+257 AAEPGSLT

-277 AYAGRSSAVATGQ
+277 AYAGRSSVSVAGQ
-290 GERTVRDSDAAASD
+290 GERGRDSAAAD
-304 GAPTAHDGETVRT
+304 AVPTAHDGETART

-435 PGERSSTS
+435 PGERTSTS

-708 IPSTGARMNSGIRSN
+708 ISSMNSRPGSGFRGN
-723 TNLSTGPK
+723 TDLSTGPK
-731 SGFGTGSNTKPG
+731 PG
-743 LNSNS
+743 MNSNP
-748 GTKTNGNPDSSPQ
+748 GMKTNGNSNSSTQ
-761 KPGVKPGSN
+761 KTGVKPGSN
-770 PNSRIAIKINR
+770 PNSRLAIKINR

>member
-46 KEEKSAELAPVTE
+46 KEEKSAEVAPVTE

-69 RKPKTEEAA
+69 RKPKTEEVA
-78 EAAPVAEES
+78 ETAPVAEERQ
-87 KPKRTTRGRKAKAEE
+87 PKRTTRARKMEE
-102 GLEILEAAVEGTPKR
+102 GLEMLESGEESTPKR
-117 TTRGRKPKTATAEEH
+117 TTRGRKPKTVGAEAHEQ
-132 KLKRTT
+132 KRTT
-138 PGRKSQ
+138 RGRQSQ
-144 TGDTGEAA
+144 TGDAGEAA
-152 TTAAVEMTVPKS
+152 TPEAVEMTLSKSTEVQTTEAAAVP
-164 AEAQT
+164 EN
-169 MEGAAS
+169 
-175 ASESSGAA
+175 SEA
-183 EAADGKTA
+183 EAAADGRTA

-197 AQNRAAVSRAA
+197 AQDRAAVSEAL

-221 DDTNSRA
+221 DDTNGRA
-228 ADRAVA
+228 
-234 SEVSAKEATRASAEI
+234 
-249 LADDTNGR
+249 
-257 TAEPGSLA
+257 AEPGSLA
-265 EQAERIRARRAK
+265 EQAERIRVRRAK
-277 AYAGRSSAVATGQ
+277 AYAGRSSAATTGQ
-290 GERTVRDSDAAASD
+290 GARMERDSDAAATDAVS
-304 GAPTAHDGETVRT
+304 TAHDGETART

-326 DNETQKAPS
+326 DNETQKVPS

-435 PGERSSTS
+435 PGERTSTS

-708 IPSTGARMNSGIRSN
+708 IPSMNSRPGSGFRGN
-723 TNLSTGPK
+723 TDLSTGPK
-731 SGFGTGSNTKPG
+731 PG
-743 LNSNS
+743 MNSNP
-748 GTKTNGNPDSSPQ
+748 GMKTNGNSNSSTQ
-761 KPGVKPGSN
+761 KTGVKPGSN
-770 PNSRIAIKINR
+770 PNSRLAIKINR

>member
-1 MAEEEKKAAVERK
+1 MAEEEKKATVERK

-24 AVDAAAV
+24 TVEAPA
-31 AEESKPKRTT
+31 AEEST
-41 RARKV
+41 V
-46 KEEKSAELAPVTE
+46 
-59 ESKPKRTTRA
+59 
-69 RKPKTEEAA
+69 
-78 EAAPVAEES
+78 
-87 KPKRTTRGRKAKAEE
+87 
-102 GLEILEAAVEGTPKR
+102 KR
-117 TTRGRKPKTATAEEH
+117 TTRGRKPKVAAQESVDTHATDAGVDAAVTASAE
-132 KLKRTT
+132 KRTT
-138 PGRKSQ
+138 KRTMRGRKPKVAAQESVDTQATEAGADAADAVAVEERAVKRTTRGRKPKMAAEEPAQKSVDTQAMGAGADAAVTAVAEESAVKRTMRGRKPKTDEGAAMIAAAEESAPKRITRVRKSQ
-144 TGDTGEAA
+144 IEGRGEAA
-152 TTAAVEMTVPKS
+152 MTEGAEMTMPKS
-164 AEAQT
+164 AEV
-169 MEGAAS
+169 S
-175 ASESSGAA
+175 
-183 EAADGKTA
+183 EAA
-191 AAVAEP
+191 
-197 AQNRAAVSRAA
+197 
-208 AKEATQAATETLA
+208 
-221 DDTNSRA
+221 
-228 ADRAVA
+228 
-234 SEVSAKEATRASAEI
+234 
-249 LADDTNGR
+249 
-257 TAEPGSLA
+257 
-265 EQAERIRARRAK
+265 
-277 AYAGRSSAVATGQ
+277 
-290 GERTVRDSDAAASD
+290 
-304 GAPTAHDGETVRT
+304 RT

-700 QFVVNGKP
+700 QFVVNGKA
-708 IPSTGARMNSGIRSN
+708 IPSGSARMNSGIRSN

-748 GTKTNGNPDSSPQ
+748 GTKTDGNPNSGTQ
-761 KPGVKPGSN
+761 KTGVKPGSN
-770 PNSRIAIKINR
+770 PNSRLAIKINR

>member
-24 AVDAAAV
+24 AVDATAV
-31 AEESKPKRTT
+31 VEESKPKRTT

-46 KEEKSAELAPVTE
+46 KEEKSAELAPVIE

-78 EAAPVAEES
+78 ETVPVVEES

-117 TTRGRKPKTATAEEH
+117 TTRGRKPKTEGARETA
-132 KLKRTT
+132 RT
-138 PGRKSQ
+138 
-144 TGDTGEAA
+144 E
-152 TTAAVEMTVPKS
+152 AVEMTVPKG

-183 EAADGKTA
+183 EAADEKTA

-197 AQNRAAVSRAA
+197 AQDRAAVSGAA
-208 AKEATQAATETLA
+208 VKEATQAATETLA

-234 SEVSAKEATRASAEI
+234 SEVSAKEATRASAET

-277 AYAGRSSAVATGQ
+277 AYAGRSSAAATGQ

-304 GAPTAHDGETVRT
+304 GASTAHDGETVRT

-435 PGERSSTS
+435 PGERASTS

-723 TNLSTGPK
+723 P
-731 SGFGTGSNTKPG
+731 
-743 LNSNS
+743 

-761 KPGVKPGSN
+761 KTGVKPGSN
-770 PNSRIAIKINR
+770 PNSRLAIKINR

>member
-24 AVDAAAV
+24 AVDVAAV

-46 KEEKSAELAPVTE
+46 KEVKSAEVVPVTE

-69 RKPKTEEAA
+69 RKPKTEEVA
-78 EAAPVAEES
+78 ETAPVAEER
-87 KPKRTTRGRKAKAEE
+87 KPKRTTRARKTEE
-102 GLEILEAAVEGTPKR
+102 GREMLENGEESTPKR
-117 TTRGRKPKTATAEEH
+117 TTRGRKPKTAGVEAHEQ
-132 KLKRTT
+132 KRTT
-138 PGRKSQ
+138 RGRQSQ
-144 TGDTGEAA
+144 TGDAGEAA
-152 TTAAVEMTVPKS
+152 TPEAVEMTLSKSTEVQTPEVP
-164 AEAQT
+164 AAPENT
-169 MEGAAS
+169 GAVV
-175 ASESSGAA
+175 
-183 EAADGKTA
+183 AADETAA

-197 AQNRAAVSRAA
+197 AQDRAVVSETP

-221 DDTNSRA
+221 DDTNGRA
-228 ADRAVA
+228 
-234 SEVSAKEATRASAEI
+234 
-249 LADDTNGR
+249 
-257 TAEPGSLA
+257 AEPGSLA

-277 AYAGRSSAVATGQ
+277 AYAGRSSGSAAGQ
-290 GERTVRDSDAAASD
+290 GERMERNSDAAASD
-304 GAPTAHDGETVRT
+304 AVSTAHDGETART

-435 PGERSSTS
+435 PGERTSTS

-686 IQLFERTSSNEEVC
+686 IQLFERTSSNEDVC
-700 QFVVNGKP
+700 QFVVNGKA
-708 IPSTGARMNSGIRSN
+708 IPSMNTRSGSGFRGN
-723 TNLSTGPK
+723 TNLSTSP
-731 SGFGTGSNTKPG
+731 KPG
-743 LNSNS
+743 MNSNPGMKTNGNSNS
-748 GTKTNGNPDSSPQ
+748 GTQKTD
-761 KPGVKPGSN
+761 VKPGSN
-770 PNSRIAIKINR
+770 PNSRLAIKINR

>member
-46 KEEKSAELAPVTE
+46 KEVKSAEVAPVTE

-69 RKPKTEEAA
+69 RKPKTEEVA
-78 EAAPVAEES
+78 ETAPVAEES
-87 KPKRTTRGRKAKAEE
+87 KPKRTTRGRKPKTAGAEAHE
-102 GLEILEAAVEGTPKR
+102 QKR
-117 TTRGRKPKTATAEEH
+117 TTRGRQ
-132 KLKRTT
+132 
-138 PGRKSQ
+138 SQ
-144 TGDTGEAA
+144 TGDVGEAA
-152 TTAAVEMTVPKS
+152 TPDAVEMTLSKS
-164 AEAQT
+164 TEVQT
-169 MEGAAS
+169 P
-175 ASESSGAA
+175 
-183 EAADGKTA
+183 EAAAAPENTGAVVAADETAA

-197 AQNRAAVSRAA
+197 AQDRAVVSEAP
-208 AKEATQAATETLA
+208 AKEATQAAAETLA
-221 DDTNSRA
+221 G
-228 ADRAVA
+228 
-234 SEVSAKEATRASAEI
+234 
-249 LADDTNGR
+249 DTNGR
-257 TAEPGSLA
+257 AAEPGSLA
-265 EQAERIRARRAK
+265 EQAERIRVRRAK
-277 AYAGRSSAVATGQ
+277 AYAGRSSAATTGQ
-290 GERTVRDSDAAASD
+290 GARMERDSDAAATD
-304 GAPTAHDGETVRT
+304 AVPTAHDGETART

-435 PGERSSTS
+435 PGERTSTS

-708 IPSTGARMNSGIRSN
+708 ISSMNSRPGSGFRGN
-723 TNLSTGPK
+723 TDLSTGPK
-731 SGFGTGSNTKPG
+731 PGMNSNPG
-743 LNSNS
+743 MKTNGNSNS
-748 GTKTNGNPDSSPQ
+748 GTQKT
-761 KPGVKPGSN
+761 GVKPGSN
-770 PNSRIAIKINR
+770 PNSRLAIKINR

>member
-46 KEEKSAELAPVTE
+46 KEVKSAEVAPVTE

-69 RKPKTEEAA
+69 RKPKTEEVA
-78 EAAPVAEES
+78 ETALVAEES
-87 KPKRTTRGRKAKAEE
+87 KPKRTTRARKMEE
-102 GLEILEAAVEGTPKR
+102 GLEMLESGEESTPKR
-117 TTRGRKPKTATAEEH
+117 TTRGRKPKTAGAEAHEQ
-132 KLKRTT
+132 KRTT
-138 PGRKSQ
+138 RGRQSQ
-144 TGDTGEAA
+144 TGDAGEAA
-152 TTAAVEMTVPKS
+152 TPEAVEMTLSKS
-164 AEAQT
+164 TEVQT
-169 MEGAAS
+169 PEVAAAPENTGAVV
-175 ASESSGAA
+175 
-183 EAADGKTA
+183 AADETAA

-197 AQNRAAVSRAA
+197 AQDRAAVSEAP
-208 AKEATQAATETLA
+208 AKEATQAAAETLA
-221 DDTNSRA
+221 G
-228 ADRAVA
+228 
-234 SEVSAKEATRASAEI
+234 
-249 LADDTNGR
+249 DTNGR
-257 TAEPGSLA
+257 AAEPGSLA

-277 AYAGRSSAVATGQ
+277 AYAGRSSGSAAGQ
-290 GERTVRDSDAAASD
+290 GERMERDSDAAASD
-304 GAPTAHDGETVRT
+304 AVSTAHDGETART

-435 PGERSSTS
+435 PGERTSTS

-708 IPSTGARMNSGIRSN
+708 IPSMNSRPGSGFRGN
-723 TNLSTGPK
+723 TDLSTGPK
-731 SGFGTGSNTKPG
+731 PG
-743 LNSNS
+743 MNSNP
-748 GTKTNGNPDSSPQ
+748 GMKTNGNSNSSTQ
-761 KPGVKPGSN
+761 KTGVKPGSN
-770 PNSRIAIKINR
+770 PNSRLAIKINR

>member
-46 KEEKSAELAPVTE
+46 KEVKSAEVVPVTE

-69 RKPKTEEAA
+69 RKPKIEEVA
-78 EAAPVAEES
+78 ETAPVAEES
-87 KPKRTTRGRKAKAEE
+87 KPKRTTRARKMEE
-102 GLEILEAAVEGTPKR
+102 GLEMLESGEESTPKR
-117 TTRGRKPKTATAEEH
+117 TTRGRKPKTAGAEAHEQ
-132 KLKRTT
+132 KRTT
-138 PGRKSQ
+138 RGRQSQ
-144 TGDTGEAA
+144 TGDAGEAA
-152 TTAAVEMTVPKS
+152 TPDAVEMTLSKSTEVQTTEVAAVP
-164 AEAQT
+164 EN
-169 MEGAAS
+169 
-175 ASESSGAA
+175 SEA
-183 EAADGKTA
+183 EAAADGRTV

-197 AQNRAAVSRAA
+197 AQDRAAVSEAL

-221 DDTNSRA
+221 DDTKGRA
-228 ADRAVA
+228 
-234 SEVSAKEATRASAEI
+234 
-249 LADDTNGR
+249 
-257 TAEPGSLA
+257 AEPGSLA
-265 EQAERIRARRAK
+265 EQAERIRVRRAK
-277 AYAGRSSAVATGQ
+277 AYAGRSSAATTGQ
-290 GERTVRDSDAAASD
+290 GARMERDSDAAATD
-304 GAPTAHDGETVRT
+304 AVPTAHDGETART

-408 PLSEMFRRRSFESL
+408 PLSDMFRRRSFESL

-435 PGERSSTS
+435 PGERTSTS

-723 TNLSTGPK
+723 P
-731 SGFGTGSNTKPG
+731 
-743 LNSNS
+743 
-748 GTKTNGNPDSSPQ
+748 GTKTNGNPDSSTQ
-761 KPGVKPGSN
+761 KTGVKPGSN
-770 PNSRIAIKINR
+770 PNSRLAIKINR

>member
-24 AVDAAAV
+24 AVDVAAV

-46 KEEKSAELAPVTE
+46 KEVKSAEVAPVTE

-78 EAAPVAEES
+78 ETAPVAEES
-87 KPKRTTRGRKAKAEE
+87 KPKRTTRARKMEE
-102 GLEILEAAVEGTPKR
+102 GLEMLESGEESTPKR
-117 TTRGRKPKTATAEEH
+117 TTRGRKPKTVGAEAHEP
-132 KLKRTT
+132 KRTT
-138 PGRKSQ
+138 RGRQSQ
-144 TGDTGEAA
+144 TGDAGEAA
-152 TTAAVEMTVPKS
+152 TPEAVEMTLSKS
-164 AEAQT
+164 TEVQT
-169 MEGAAS
+169 TEVAA
-175 ASESSGAA
+175 APENSEA
-183 EAADGKTA
+183 EAAADGRTV

-197 AQNRAAVSRAA
+197 AQDRAAVSEAP

-221 DDTNSRA
+221 DDTKGRA

-234 SEVSAKEATRASAEI
+234 GEVSAKEATRASAET

-257 TAEPGSLA
+257 AAEPGSLT

-277 AYAGRSSAVATGQ
+277 AYAGRSSVSVAGQ
-290 GERTVRDSDAAASD
+290 GERGRDSAAAD
-304 GAPTAHDGETVRT
+304 AVPTAHDGETART

-708 IPSTGARMNSGIRSN
+708 ISSMNSRPGSGFRGN
-723 TNLSTGPK
+723 TDLSTGPK
-731 SGFGTGSNTKPG
+731 PG
-743 LNSNS
+743 MNSNP
-748 GTKTNGNPDSSPQ
+748 GMKTNGNSNSSTQ
-761 KPGVKPGSN
+761 KTGVKPGSN
-770 PNSRIAIKINR
+770 PNSRLAIKINR

>member
-24 AVDAAAV
+24 AVDATAV

-69 RKPKTEEAA
+69 RKLKTEEAA
-78 EAAPVAEES
+78 ETAPVAEES

-102 GLEILEAAVEGTPKR
+102 GLEILEGGEESTPKR

-152 TTAAVEMTVPKS
+152 RTEAVEMTVPKS

-175 ASESSGAA
+175 ASESSRAA

-197 AQNRAAVSRAA
+197 AQNRAAGSGAA
-208 AKEATQAATETLA
+208 VKEATQTATETLA

-234 SEVSAKEATRASAEI
+234 AEVSAKEATRASAET

-290 GERTVRDSDAAASD
+290 GERMERDSDSAT
-304 GAPTAHDGETVRT
+304 PTAHDGETVRT

-553 SITRL
+553 AFTRL

-723 TNLSTGPK
+723 P
-731 SGFGTGSNTKPG
+731 
-743 LNSNS
+743 

-761 KPGVKPGSN
+761 KTGVKPGSN
-770 PNSRIAIKINR
+770 PNSRLAIKINR

>member
-1 MAEEEKKAAVERK
+1 MAEEEKKSAVERK
-14 PRGRKPKTAE
+14 PRGRKPKTEEGAE
-24 AVDAAAV
+24 AAPAV
-31 AEESKPKRTT
+31 EESKPKRTT

-46 KEEKSAELAPVTE
+46 KAEEVAELAPVTE

-69 RKPKTEEAA
+69 RKLKTEEAA
-78 EAAPVAEES
+78 ETVLVAEES

-102 GLEILEAAVEGTPKR
+102 GLEILEGGEESTPKR

-138 PGRKSQ
+138 PGRKYQ

-164 AEAQT
+164 TETQT

-175 ASESSGAA
+175 ASESSGAV

-197 AQNRAAVSRAA
+197 AQDRAAVSGAA
-208 AKEATQAATETLA
+208 AKEATQAAAETLA
-221 DDTNSRA
+221 EDTNGRA

-234 SEVSAKEATRASAEI
+234 AEVSAKEATRASAEA

-277 AYAGRSSAVATGQ
+277 AYAGRSSASAAGQ

-723 TNLSTGPK
+723 P
-731 SGFGTGSNTKPG
+731 
-743 LNSNS
+743 
-748 GTKTNGNPDSSPQ
+748 GTKTNGNSDSSPQ
-761 KPGVKPGSN
+761 KTGVKPGSN
-770 PNSRIAIKINR
+770 PNSRLAIKINR

>member
-24 AVDAAAV
+24 AVDVAAV

-46 KEEKSAELAPVTE
+46 KEVKSAEVAPVTE

-69 RKPKTEEAA
+69 RKPKTEEVA
-78 EAAPVAEES
+78 ETAPVAEES
-87 KPKRTTRGRKAKAEE
+87 KPKRTTRARKMEE
-102 GLEILEAAVEGTPKR
+102 GLEMLESGEESTPKR
-117 TTRGRKPKTATAEEH
+117 TTRGRKPKTAGVEAHEQ
-132 KLKRTT
+132 KRTT
-138 PGRKSQ
+138 RGRQSQ
-144 TGDTGEAA
+144 TGDAGEAA
-152 TTAAVEMTVPKS
+152 TPEAVEMTLSKS
-164 AEAQT
+164 TEVQT
-169 MEGAAS
+169 P
-175 ASESSGAA
+175 
-183 EAADGKTA
+183 EAAAAPENTGTVVAADETAA

-197 AQNRAAVSRAA
+197 AQDRAVVSEAP

-221 DDTNSRA
+221 DDT
-228 ADRAVA
+228 
-234 SEVSAKEATRASAEI
+234 K
-249 LADDTNGR
+249 GR

-277 AYAGRSSAVATGQ
+277 AYAGRSSAAAAGQ
-290 GERTVRDSDAAASD
+290 GARMERDSDAAATD
-304 GAPTAHDGETVRT
+304 AVPTGHDGETART

-435 PGERSSTS
+435 PGERTSTS

-708 IPSTGARMNSGIRSN
+708 ISSMNSRPGSGFRGN
-723 TNLSTGPK
+723 TDLSTGPK
-731 SGFGTGSNTKPG
+731 PG
-743 LNSNS
+743 MNSNP
-748 GTKTNGNPDSSPQ
+748 GMKTNGNSNSSTQ
-761 KPGVKPGSN
+761 KTGVKPGSN
-770 PNSRIAIKINR
+770 PNSRLAIKINR